1 MKQKQ
6 EYREAEID
14 ITLLQSADI
23 ITTSSMGDG
32 VLDKDGWA

>member
-1 MKQKQ
+1 MEQKQ
-6 EYREAEID
+6 EYSKAEID
-14 ITLLQSADI
+14 IVLLQSADI

>member
-14 ITLLQSADI
+14 IVLLQSADI
-23 ITTSSMGDG
+23 ITSSSIGDG
-32 VLDKDGWA
+32 EFDKDGWT

>member
-1 MKQKQ
+1 MEQKK
-6 EYREAEID
+6 EYREAKID
-14 ITLLQSADI
+14 IVLLQSADV